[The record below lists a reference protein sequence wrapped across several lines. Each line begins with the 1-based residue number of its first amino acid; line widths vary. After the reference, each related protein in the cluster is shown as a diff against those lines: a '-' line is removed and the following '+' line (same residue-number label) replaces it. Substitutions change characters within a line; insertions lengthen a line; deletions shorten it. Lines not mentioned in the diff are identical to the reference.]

1 MTKTKTARTAKAAA
15 RTEAAVDA
23 LPGALP
29 GALPELVAAELAEPV
44 DERINAVASAIAE
57 RYPETARAILFYG
70 SCLREKHRGVGKLAG
85 EELLEAD
92 SLDGTD
98 MLDFYLIVSQY
109 RAAYRKHW
117 LVIAN
122 RLIPPNVFPF
132 EHGGLTAKYAVLSEA
147 DFYRLNG
154 PETRNVSVWAR
165 FSQPAR
171 LVWFADAT
179 AQAQA
184 IAAVSRA
191 APTLLWSVSAL
202 ICAPAPDAQVPA
214 RASALD
220 QADPLQPWRIG
231 FAHTYAAELRAE
243 KRERSLSLIEADTER
258 YKHFTNPALAA
269 IEGPPQTAA
278 QARRLWRWRRI
289 ESKALSILRLAKASL
304 TYTGGI
310 DYLAWKIN
318 RHSGTQIEIKEWHR
332 RWPLIAA
339 CVLLPKLM
347 SSGAIK

>member
-15 RTEAAVDA
+15 AARTEAAVDV
-23 LPGALP
+23 LP

-44 DERINAVASAIAE
+44 DERISAVASAIAE

-70 SCLREKHRGVGKLAG
+70 SCLREKHRGTNRLAG
-85 EELLEAD
+85 KDRLG
-92 SLDGTD
+92 GTD

-117 LVIAN
+117 LAIAN

-165 FSQPAR
+165 FSQPSR
-171 LVWFADAT
+171 LVWFADET

-191 APTLLWSVSAL
+191 APTLLWSVYAL
-202 ICAPAPDAQVPA
+202 TCAPAPDAQVPA
-214 RASALD
+214 PTSASE
-220 QADPLQPWRIG
+220 QADPLRPWRVG

-243 KRERSLSLIEADTER
+243 QRERSQSLVEADRER
-258 YKHFTNPALAA
+258 YIRFTNPALAA
-269 IEGPPQTAA
+269 IEEPPQTAA
-278 QARRLWRWRRI
+278 QARRLWRRRRI

-318 RHSGTQIEIKEWHR
+318 RHAGTQIEIKEWHR